1 MTIKG
6 GLEMPEDI
14 KADILLVD
22 DEEQFLKVLSQRL
35 EGRGMKVDT
44 STSGEEAL
52 KRVKGKEFDAIV
64 LDLAMPGMSGL
75 ETLKRIRSEN
85 PDVQIIMLT
94 GHSSVEKG
102 VEAIKAGAV
111 DFLEKPADMNK
122 IMEKISEAKRKRIV
136 LIEKKHEA
144 NVKEILQSKGW

>member
-1 MTIKG
+1 
-6 GLEMPEDI
+6 MPEEI
-14 KADILLVD
+14 KADVLLVD

-35 EGRGMKVDT
+35 EGRGIKVDT
-44 STSGEEAL
+44 STSGEDAL
-52 KRVKGKEFDAIV
+52 KRVEGKDFDAII

-85 PDVQIIMLT
+85 PDIQIIMLT

-111 DFLEKPADMNK
+111 DFLEKPADLNK

-136 LIEKKHEA
+136 LVEKKHEA
-144 NVKEILQSKGW
+144 HVKEILQSKGW

>member
-1 MTIKG
+1 MK
-6 GLEMPEDI
+6 EEKMPEEI

-52 KRVKGKEFDAIV
+52 SRVKGKEFDAII
-64 LDLAMPGMSGL
+64 LDLAMPGMGGM

-94 GHSSVEKG
+94 GHGSVEKG
-102 VEAIKAGAV
+102 VEAIKEGAV
-111 DFLEKPADMNK
+111 DFLEKPADLSK
-122 IMEKISEAKRKRIV
+122 IMEKVAEAKRKRIILV
-136 LIEKKHEA
+136 EKKHEA
-144 NVKEILQSKGW
+144 HVKEILQAKGW

>member
-22 DEEQFLKVLSQRL
+22 DEEQFLKVLSKRL

-44 STSGEEAL
+44 STSGEDAL
-52 KRVKGKEFDAIV
+52 SRVKGKEFDAII
-64 LDLAMPGMSGL
+64 LDLAMPGMSGI

-94 GHSSVEKG
+94 GHGSVETG
-102 VEAIKAGAV
+102 IEAMKAGAV
-111 DFLEKPADMNK
+111 DFLEKPADLNK
-122 IMEKISEAKRKRIV
+122 IMEKISEAKRKRII
-136 LIEKKHEA
+136 LFEKKHEEHI
-144 NVKEILQSKGW
+144 KEILKSKGW

>member
-1 MTIKG
+1 
-6 GLEMPEDI
+6 MPEEI
-14 KADILLVD
+14 KADVLLVD

-35 EGRGMKVDT
+35 EGRGIKVDT
-44 STSGEEAL
+44 STSGEDAL
-52 KRVKGKEFDAIV
+52 KRVEGKDFDAII
-64 LDLAMPGMSGL
+64 LDLAMPGISGL

-111 DFLEKPADMNK
+111 DFLEKPADLNK

>member
-1 MTIKG
+1 
-6 GLEMPEDI
+6 MPEEI
-14 KADILLVD
+14 KADVLLVD

-35 EGRGMKVDT
+35 EGRGIKVDT
-44 STSGEEAL
+44 STSGEDAL
-52 KRVKGKEFDAIV
+52 KRVEGKDFDAII
-64 LDLAMPGMSGL
+64 LDLVMPGMSGL

-111 DFLEKPADMNK
+111 DFLEKPADLNK

-136 LIEKKHEA
+136 LVEKKHEA
-144 NVKEILQSKGW
+144 HVKEILQSKGW

>member
-1 MTIKG
+1 
-6 GLEMPEDI
+6 MPEDI

-22 DEEQFLKVLSQRL
+22 DEEQFLKILSQRL

-52 KRVKGKEFDAIV
+52 KRVEGKDFDAII
-64 LDLAMPGMSGL
+64 LDLAMPGMSGI
-75 ETLKRIRSEN
+75 ETLQRIRSEN

-94 GHSSVEKG
+94 GHGSVEKG

-111 DFLEKPADMNK
+111 DFLEKPADLNK
-122 IMEKISEAKRKRIV
+122 IMEKISEAKRKRIILV
-136 LIEKKHEA
+136 EKKHEA
-144 NVKEILQSKGW
+144 HVKEILQSKGW

>member
-1 MTIKG
+1 
-6 GLEMPEDI
+6 MPEEI
-14 KADILLVD
+14 KADVLLVD

-35 EGRGMKVDT
+35 EGRGIKVNT
-44 STSGEEAL
+44 STSGEDAL
-52 KRVKGKEFDAIV
+52 KRVEEKDFDAII
-64 LDLAMPGMSGL
+64 LDLAMPGMSGI

-111 DFLEKPADMNK
+111 DFLEKPADLNK

-136 LIEKKHEA
+136 LVEKKHEA
-144 NVKEILQSKGW
+144 HVKEILQSKGW

>member
-1 MTIKG
+1 
-6 GLEMPEDI
+6 MPEEI
-14 KADILLVD
+14 KADVLLVD

-35 EGRGMKVDT
+35 EGRGIKVNT
-44 STSGEEAL
+44 STSGEDAL
-52 KRVKGKEFDAIV
+52 KRVEEKDFDAII
-64 LDLAMPGMSGL
+64 LDLAMPGMSGI

-111 DFLEKPADMNK
+111 DFLEKPADLNK

-136 LIEKKHEA
+136 LVEKKHEA
-144 NVKEILQSKGW
+144 HIKEILQSKGW

>member
-1 MTIKG
+1 
-6 GLEMPEDI
+6 MPEEI

-52 KRVKGKEFDAIV
+52 SRVKGKEFDAII
-64 LDLAMPGMSGL
+64 LDLAMPGMGGM

-94 GHSSVEKG
+94 GHGSVEKG

-111 DFLEKPADMNK
+111 DFLEKPADLNK
-122 IMEKISEAKRKRIV
+122 IIAKIAEAKNKRILLV
-136 LIEKKHEA
+136 EKKREA
-144 NVKEILQSKGW
+144 QVKELLQSKGW